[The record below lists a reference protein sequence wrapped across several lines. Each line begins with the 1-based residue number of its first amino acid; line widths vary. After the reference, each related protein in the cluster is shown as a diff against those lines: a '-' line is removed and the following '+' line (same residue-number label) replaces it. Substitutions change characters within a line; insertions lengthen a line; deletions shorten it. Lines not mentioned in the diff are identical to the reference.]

1 MMSLYLKRPSH
12 YSQSEIVLY
21 MQELFKL
28 CAAIKHLITI
38 LVAVVEVVVV
48 VVIVMAVMA
57 QIVLR
62 CWW

>member
-1 MMSLYLKRPSH
+1 
-12 YSQSEIVLY
+12 
-21 MQELFKL
+21 MQGLFKL